1 MSAYLLNAYDTCE
14 FKLKKYFCVCIK
26 GLSHLHRSKDTST
39 RNDCEKDN
47 FLIMFLQF
55 PTSYTECSCQLT
67 DLCVL
72 YSVPASLMYYNRLYL
87 IIIASYISAGKY
99 KVVSYNQT
107 STAQFLK
114 IEMARCLYGMQQ
126 ILKHICIE

>member
-1 MSAYLLNAYDTCE
+1 MVHVSS
-14 FKLKKYFCVCIK
+14 FFKKYFCVCIR
-26 GLSHLHRSKDTST
+26 LSRLHRNKDTNT
-39 RNDCEKDN
+39 RNDCEEDN

-55 PTSYTECSCQLT
+55 PASYPECSCQLT

-99 KVVSYNQT
+99 KVVSYN
-107 STAQFLK
+107 
-114 IEMARCLYGMQQ
+114 
-126 ILKHICIE
+126 